1 MTTAWKFFR
10 NLHLIASVIF
20 GLFAVAV
27 GLSGSALVFREEIEH
42 ALYEPRIEPAQAAVP
57 FAALME
63 KAATLD
69 PARRVSLMVL
79 PIASDRSVEF
89 IIQKRDARTLKDA
102 DQMSVYVNPY
112 TGELINS
119 RRREASFIAKLRDL
133 HFAFFS
139 GTPGLTFNGYV
150 ALALVF
156 MSFTGLFLWT
166 VASPKKQRFKLS
178 FRGSWKSV
186 VWNMHRQMGVLSL
199 MALILVAL
207 TGAYYAFREP
217 FQKAI
222 QAATGTLPP
231 RGTPAVSVPSDG
243 ALPHT
248 IDEIAAAARA
258 AFPSATLAVLRI
270 PSQKTQTWAAT
281 FHRPGDSGESTDSGP
296 TIFMDPYT
304 LNVTRVDD
312 AATMPLGARLVKSM
326 EPLHYGKFGGIPIQI
341 LWVGL
346 GLLPLFFSISGAL
359 MWWNRTGGFKSKKR
373 TLA

>member
-1 MTTAWKFFR
+1 MTTVWKFFR

-20 GLFAVAV
+20 GLFAAAV

-42 ALYEPRIEPAQAAVP
+42 AFYEPRIEPAQAAVP

-63 KAATLD
+63 KAAALD

-79 PIASDRSVEF
+79 PIAPDRSVEF
-89 IIQKRDARTLKDA
+89 VIQKRDARTLKDA
-102 DQMSVYVNPY
+102 DQMSVYVNPH
-112 TGELINS
+112 TGELISS

-156 MSFTGLFLWT
+156 MSFTGLFLWI

-186 VWNMHRQMGVLSL
+186 VWNLHRQTGVLSL
-199 MALILVAL
+199 TALILVAI

-231 RGTPAVSVPSDG
+231 RGTPTASVPADG

-248 IDEIAAAARA
+248 IDEIATAARA
-258 AFPSATLAVLRI
+258 AFPGATLAVLRI

-281 FHRPGDSGESTDSGP
+281 FHRPSDSGESTDSGP
-296 TIFMDPYT
+296 TIYMDPYT
-304 LNVTRVDD
+304 LGVARVDD
-312 AATMPLGARLVKSM
+312 VTTMPLGARLVKSM
-326 EPLHYGKFGGIPIQI
+326 EPLHYGKFGGITVQI

-346 GLLPLFFSISGAL
+346 GLLPLLFSISGAL
-359 MWWNRTGGFKSKKR
+359 MWWNRTGGFKSKRR
-373 TLA
+373 TPA